1 MWFCLLLIYGEQLLQ
16 LTIFFNP
23 AEISS
28 SETTKEDI
36 YIIIDVM
43 RATTTLTV
51 MFDQGAEH
59 VLIAKTL
66 DQAQNAARKVPG
78 RILCGERHTKIPP
91 GFDCGNSPAY
101 FAQRDLTGSG
111 LILTTSNGT
120 RAFFACPQ
128 QSTCLAGSFYNGEAV
143 VTHALA
149 LAQER
154 NVNISIVCA
163 GEYGYF
169 SLEDSTCAG
178 YLALELLR
186 RYPDLKILDSTHAA
200 ITLYENYPPAQLREY
215 TRSARELIA
224 GGQEQDLDF
233 CLNTNASK
241 TVPVVVG
248 QDRETGLLLLVSIPV
263 LFQFQSQTVSC

>member
-1 MWFCLLLIYGEQLLQ
+1 LQ
-16 LTIFFNP
+16 LNIFFNP

-36 YIIIDVM
+36 YIVIDVM

-51 MFDQGAEH
+51 MFDQGAAY
-59 VLIAKTL
+59 VLAAQTL
-66 DQAQNAARKVPG
+66 EQAQDAAQKVPG
-78 RILCGERHTKIPP
+78 RLLCGERHTKIPP

-101 FAQRDLTGSG
+101 FAQRDLKDCG

-120 RAFFACPQ
+120 RAFFACPP

-186 RYPDLKILDSTHAA
+186 RRPDLQVLDSMHAA
-200 ITLYENYPPAQLREY
+200 ITLYENYPPPRLRQC
-215 TRSARELIA
+215 TRSARELIEV
-224 GGQEQDLDF
+224 GQEQDLDF
-233 CLNTNASK
+233 CLSTSVSK

-248 QDRETGLLLLVSIPV
+248 KDHETGLLLLVSVPV
-263 LFQFQSQTVSC
+263 LFQSQFQSQTGRC